1 MFVSDKLSVIEA
13 ETAVALGFFDG
24 VHRGHRAVI
33 GRAVKEKEN
42 GFLPTVLTFTTE
54 YVQPAR
60 KRGMKKILTERLFL
74 EAMQEIGVEIVEM
87 PPFEEIMDLPPREFV
102 EKVLCGYLKAKV
114 VVCGRDFRFGKGA
127 SGDLSLLRELCGEY
141 GIRLEAVDPL
151 LDGGKPISS
160 TRIRQCLA
168 DGAIETANWLLGYRY
183 SFDFEVAHG
192 NELGRTIGIPTINQI
207 FPEQYLVPRFGVY
220 ASYTVL
226 DGKRYKS
233 ITNVGVKPTIQGNR
247 LPLAETHIMGVDD
260 HLYGRNI
267 KVSLVKFIRP
277 EKKFNSFEELTA
289 EIRANID
296 LIRNGLID

>member
-1 MFVSDKLSVIEA
+1 MFVYDELTGTKA

-33 GRAVKEKEN
+33 GRAVEEGKN
-42 GFLPTVLTFTTE
+42 GLLPTVLTFSTE
-54 YVQPAR
+54 HAQPAR

-74 EAMQEIGVEIVEM
+74 EAMENMGVEIVET
-87 PPFEEIMDLPPREFV
+87 PPFEGIMNLTPREFV
-102 EKVLCGYLKAKV
+102 EEVLCGCLKAKA

-127 SGDLSLLRELCGEY
+127 SGDLSLLWELCGEY

-220 ASYTVL
+220 ASYTDL
-226 DGKRYKS
+226 DGRRYKS
-233 ITNVGVKPTIQGNR
+233 ITNVGVKPTIKGNR

-260 HLYGRNI
+260 HLYGQNI
-267 KVSLVKFIRP
+267 KVSLAKFIRP
-277 EKKFNSFEELTA
+277 EKKFASFEELTA

-296 LIRNGLID
+296 LIRDGLID